1 MNQNNDT
8 LKSVLFLAVLGYFS
22 VDSIMIL
29 VSHGWPFGMIQ
40 WILCVIVIACLS
52 LFVIL
57 LKKIYDDAIKGKAV
71 KERKNEDETE
81 KESKI

>member
-8 LKSVLFLAVLGYFS
+8 LKSVLFLAILGYFS

-40 WILCVIVIACLS
+40 WIL
-52 LFVIL
+52 FVIM

-81 KESKI
+81 EESKI